1 MIIWAAFKG
10 MVVVAKKSLQ
20 QLWTKLSCDTMFHLK
35 AYSCWKIVLLCWI
48 LKRMKK
54 QPRADFNN
62 HIVFKEN
69 LHYRTTTSTCGR
81 RWRDFTGSLKP
92 SKDSLLK
99 RKSDCQQ
106 NLSSISSQ
114 KRKKYVTNFACT
126 RLYEPSFQ
134 KERTT
139 EQNKLF
145 DKSCLYP
152 ELHEPS
158 FHIRKDNRAKSIF
171 CLPCIA
177 CHSLLWEIVI
187 KQRCPMP

>member
-1 MIIWAAFKG
+1 
-10 MVVVAKKSLQ
+10 
-20 QLWTKLSCDTMFHLK
+20 MFHLK
-35 AYSCWKIVLLCWI
+35 AYCCVGFSKG
-48 LKRMKK
+48 RMQK

-81 RWRDFTGSLKP
+81 RWKDFTGSLKP

-114 KRKKYVTNFACT
+114 KRKKICKIFACT
-126 RLYEPSFQ
+126 QLYEPSFQ
-134 KERTT
+134 KRKNNTAKQIVWQILLVPGT
-139 EQNKLF
+139 LWAQLF
-145 DKSCLYP
+145 Q
-152 ELHEPS
+152 
-158 FHIRKDNRAKSIF
+158 IRKDNRAKSIF

-187 KQRCPMP
+187 KQRCPMPLKLFSPRTATISEDVYNRKKKRMCAWLPR